1 MNYIKVFCLFW
12 YDFIVGDDW
21 VIAAGVIIALFGISR
36 LIRVGINAW
45 WLMPG
50 AVVILLAISLWRLTH
65 KSIRRRPT
73 SRPTARRKQPSVTP
87 P

>member
-1 MNYIKVFCLFW
+1 MTKMNYIKVFCLFW

-36 LIRVGINAW
+36 LIRIGINAW

-50 AVVILLAISLWRLTH
+50 AVVILLAISLWRLTQ
-65 KSIRRRPT
+65 KSSRRRPT
-73 SRPTARRKQPSVTP
+73 SR
-87 P
+87 